1 MKLIYISNSRLPSE
15 YAHGL
20 QVMQMCEA
28 FSANN
33 HDVKLVMPSRI
44 NRIKKDPFDYYGI
57 KKTFSIKKL
66 PTLDLIFLNN
76 KNIFFL
82 IQTLTFLLSAK
93 IYLLFKKYD
102 VLYTREQMVGLF
114 FSNIVLELHLLPKKI
129 RPFHLRIWKKSKK
142 LIVLT
147 SFIKK
152 RLIEFGIS
160 GDKIIVASDGVNLPL
175 FDISISKEDA
185 RRKTNLPLD
194 KKIVGYVGMLRTL
207 GMEKGVDIA
216 LKSLSEIKNPDIIF
230 VLVGGTKEDIDFY
243 GDLVSRLGIKERVL
257 FVGSVAHSLVPVYLK
272 AFDVLLAPFPEN
284 EHYNF
289 YMSPMK
295 IFEYMASKRP
305 IISTK
310 LPTLIETLGDSAL
323 LLEPDNIGQL
333 RDGITKVL
341 NDRELVDNL
350 SLKAYNRVL
359 GYTWESRAKSIIEY
373 VKFIK

>member
-175 FDISISKEDA
+175 FDISISKED
-185 RRKTNLPLD
+185 
-194 KKIVGYVGMLRTL
+194 
-207 GMEKGVDIA
+207 
-216 LKSLSEIKNPDIIF
+216 
-230 VLVGGTKEDIDFY
+230 IDFY

-257 FVGSVAHSLVPVYLK
+257 FVGRVAHSLVPVYLK

-341 NDRELVDNL
+341 SDREVVDNL

-359 GYTWESRAKSIIEY
+359 GYTWESRAKSIIES